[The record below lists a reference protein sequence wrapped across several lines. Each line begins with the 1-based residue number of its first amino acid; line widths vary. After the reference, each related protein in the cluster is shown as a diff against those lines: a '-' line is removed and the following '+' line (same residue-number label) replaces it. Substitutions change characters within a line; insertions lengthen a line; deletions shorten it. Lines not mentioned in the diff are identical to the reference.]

1 LLAKAAKL
9 SSFKGSGGQVA
20 DAKRGQML
28 KLIQEGLSFAFRRDS
43 GVEDEDDE
51 MMQLG
56 VRLPF
61 LFLLAK

>member
-9 SSFKGSGGQVA
+9 SSFKGKGGQVA
-20 DAKRGQML
+20 DAKRGVML
-28 KLIQEGLSFAFRRDS
+28 TFLQEGLSFSFSRDS
-43 GVEDEDDE
+43 GEEDEDAE
-51 MMQLG
+51 MIG